1 MYTQCPVCKTA
12 YRITTD
18 EVRVGQGKV
27 LCSHCNSVFDAISSL
42 ADVAFEYHLS
52 DIRRIPELTIE
63 NSVSPPSETDALVK
77 LGGPESAESV
87 KLRLFWGSA
96 SVFLL
101 FLLLGQAVYFQ
112 SSKWAQNEEY
122 RPWLEKF
129 CRELGCVLP
138 EYHHPDDIVVIERA
152 LEPAGRGALQLRVL
166 IINNGL
172 RPVALPRLDL
182 KLIQFNGD
190 PLAQRVFGPKEYLN
204 DLNKVKDLPVGRP
217 IQINL
222 KIANPDNEIAG
233 YSFKF
238 I

>member
-1 MYTQCPVCKTA
+1 MYTQCTICKTA

-52 DIRRIPELTIE
+52 DLRRIPTLTVE
-63 NSVSPPSETDALVK
+63 KSVSPPSETDALANFD
-77 LGGPESAESV
+77 GSESAEPL
-87 KLRLFWGSA
+87 KPRLIWGFAAVSML
-96 SVFLL
+96 S
-101 FLLLGQAVYFQ
+101 LLLGQVVFFQ
-112 SSKWAQNEEY
+112 SPKWAQNEEY
-122 RPWLEKF
+122 RPSLEKI
-129 CRELGCVLP
+129 CHVVGCQLP
-138 EYHHPDDIVVIERA
+138 KYRHPEDIEVIERA

-166 IINNGL
+166 IINNGS
-172 RPVALPRLDL
+172 RPVALPGMAL
-182 KLIQFNGD
+182 KLIQFNGE
-190 PLAQRVFGPKEYLN
+190 PLAQRVFSPQEYLN
-204 DLNKVKDLPVGRP
+204 DLNKVKQLPVGRP